1 MIFDVVGTFY
11 VGLNGNTKKKCIN
24 TRGTFLMTFFRTVA
38 VTVISRAYFMFQV
51 FTVKAGARGYVL
63 FVPHRLSLG

>member
-1 MIFDVVGTFY
+1 
-11 VGLNGNTKKKCIN
+11 
-24 TRGTFLMTFFRTVA
+24 MTFFRTVA